1 MSMEVSVWC
10 INFPCVHLV
19 IGLFPFFADPIS
31 KEDMEDYETK
41 EILLQRLPENT
52 TELQK
57 CIISSQACILLLLLK
72 QHFKTMYRINDQ

>member
-1 MSMEVSVWC
+1 MLS
-10 INFPCVHLV
+10 
-19 IGLFPFFADPIS
+19 LFQTDPIS

-57 CIISSQACILLLLLK
+57 SIISSQACILLLLLK
-72 QHFKTMYRINDQ
+72 QHFKTMYRINDMYVQII